1 LINFLRWLDCLK
13 NYSILK
19 LFKLRSFNFFWEI
32 SEILIYFYNSAG
44 KNSHEESFNFPNL
57 TDKFA
62 KENSAS
68 IMQHHLYMQ
77 QNTSASSLSTDAK
90 VRKRSAN
97 QAYEYLISL
106 PDSKTFQDWLSTNET
121 DFTWVHKRNSMTNAG
136 KKYYYICNYR
146 IKKGYTR
153 CPAVIYA
160 LFPNSNDTTVMVYSC
175 GDHEHSRLNGAPIS
189 LSQSESPCSSQTN
202 DWSSL
207 NKLKSM
213 NSFGFSPNQSNLIV
227 SPQQQQNIYNNN
239 NQGLNSKLPKQGS
252 GSINLNN
259 EMVVNLINNL
269 HQQRQRSINI
279 NG

>member
-1 LINFLRWLDCLK
+1 
-13 NYSILK
+13 
-19 LFKLRSFNFFWEI
+19 
-32 SEILIYFYNSAG
+32 
-44 KNSHEESFNFPNL
+44 L

-213 NSFGFSPNQSNLIV
+213 NSFGFSPNQSNLIL
-227 SPQQQQNIYNNN
+227 SPQQQQNIYNN